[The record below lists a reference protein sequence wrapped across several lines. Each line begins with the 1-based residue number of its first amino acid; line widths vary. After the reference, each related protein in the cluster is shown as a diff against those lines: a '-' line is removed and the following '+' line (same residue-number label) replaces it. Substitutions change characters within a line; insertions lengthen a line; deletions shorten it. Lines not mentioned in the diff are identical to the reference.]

1 MLNTIMEHSEKM
13 TYHQH
18 TETTVRKNM
27 DIDGSES
34 EKNDSEERE
43 SK

>member
-1 MLNTIMEHSEKM
+1 M

-18 TETTVRKNM
+18 TETIVRKNM

-34 EKNDSEERE
+34 EKNDSEEWE